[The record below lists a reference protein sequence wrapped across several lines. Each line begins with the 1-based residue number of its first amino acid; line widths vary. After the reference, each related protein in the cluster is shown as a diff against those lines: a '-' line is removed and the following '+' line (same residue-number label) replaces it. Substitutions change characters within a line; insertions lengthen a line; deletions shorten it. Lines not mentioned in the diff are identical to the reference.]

1 MKRSNTVLYRLLR
14 NRLAL
19 IGVMMIL
26 TVLVC
31 AVFAPAI
38 APHDPNKMSLTAA
51 FLPIG
56 SDNHLLGTDEFGRDL
71 LSRLIY
77 GARISLTVAVISVLM
92 GGSVGT
98 VLGLT
103 AGYYGGK
110 YEAVVMRVMDALFAF
125 PYVLLAITLMTVL
138 GQGLNNLII
147 AISIVYIPGF
157 ARIVRGEAL
166 VIKNE
171 EYIEVI
177 RSLGASDTRIV
188 FRHILPNCVASIT
201 VYVTMCTAGAILSE
215 ASLSFLGL
223 GIQPPTATWGT
234 ILRGGQEFLVLSPQ
248 IATCSGLAVLITVLG
263 FNLFGDGL
271 RDALD
276 PKLKR

>member
-1 MKRSNTVLYRLLR
+1 MKRSNTVLNRLFR
-14 NRLAL
+14 NRLAI
-19 IGVMMIL
+19 IGMLMIF
-26 TVLVC
+26 T
-31 AVFAPAI
+31 VFACAIFASFI
-38 APHDPNKMSLTAA
+38 APRDPNLMDLANSL
-51 FLPIG
+51 LPVG
-56 SDNHLLGTDEFGRDL
+56 SNQHVLGTDEFGRDL

-77 GARISLTVAVISVLM
+77 GARISLTVAVFAVFM
-92 GGSVGT
+92 GGTIGT

-110 YEAVVMRVMDALFAF
+110 IEAVTMRIMDALFAF
-125 PYVLLAITLMTVL
+125 PTVLLAITLMTVL
-138 GQGLNNLII
+138 GQGLNNLIL
-147 AISIVYIPGF
+147 AISIVAIPGF
-157 ARIVRGEAL
+157 ARIVRGETL

-177 RSLGASDTRIV
+177 RSLGASDARIV

-201 VYVTMCTAGAILSE
+201 VYASMCTAGAILSE

-234 ILRGGQEFLVLSPQ
+234 ILRGGQEFLAVSPQ
-248 IATCSGLAVLITVLG
+248 IATCSGLAILITVLG

-276 PKLKR
+276 PKLKQ